1 MFCDKRSPLV
11 SPGRAKSAQ
20 ADCRRAAA
28 RGAAVLDGAQQLV
41 LADDPLRLLHEINQQ
56 VEDLRLDH
64 DRLAA
69 APQLAA
75 RDIEDYILEPQPH
88 AVSTTR
94 RGVRGGL
101 ARFMTK

>member
-20 ADCRRAAA
+20 ADCGRAAA

-75 RDIEDYILEPQPH
+75 RDIEDISSNLNRMRFQPR
-88 AVSTTR
+88 AEGFGAALRVS
-94 RGVRGGL
+94 
-101 ARFMTK
+101 